1 MPAVSRDK
9 VDLATTGHGCT
20 AVVHCYASA
29 KTVFANDIEVLR
41 PGDATAPHVIRKGK
55 KCVGHPAQVNAG
67 SRTVF
72 AEGLPISRV
81 GDSTDRG
88 ALIQGSR
95 NVFAG

>member
-20 AVVHCYASA
+20 AVIPCVASA

-41 PGDATAPHVIRKGK
+41 PGDPTLPHVIKKGI
-55 KCVGHPAQVNAG
+55 KCVFHFAKVNAG
-67 SRTVF
+67 SSTVF
-72 AEGLPISRV
+72 AEGKPISRV

>member
-9 VDLATTGHGCT
+9 VDLARTGHTCT
-20 AVVHCYASA
+20 AMIGCKATA
-29 KTVFANDIEVLR
+29 RTVFANGIKVLR
-41 PGDATAPHVIRKGK
+41 PGDKLLPHFIK
-55 KCVGHPAQVNAG
+55 KVKCTGHPANVNRG

-81 GDSTDRG
+81 GDSADRG